1 MVWTVMSTCLEGSDI
16 VVQEEWLKMSNIYF
30 YTNKSLPSEIFQR
43 WCDHIKMSH
52 ILFNSRVLRAYLF
65 FFFLLGFEF
74 HGNPPYK
81 LIYLFKMHKQLFQ
94 ICLFIHLLCCYTFL
108 LFLQAS
114 SKKKKEKR
122 ALTCSL
128 IHTEE
133 LNLKFW
139 FIHFSAYDQG
149 SMTFSV
155 RFGTGGCVKLFSQR
169 CALSFYRSGS
179 LVVLS
184 LLTNGKQPC
193 LSWAL
198 GDAEALYCIF
208 CMTQTPISVI
218 SVTSFLPAAN
228 GCVL

>member
-1 MVWTVMSTCLEGSDI
+1 ML
-16 VVQEEWLKMSNIYF
+16 
-30 YTNKSLPSEIFQR
+30 
-43 WCDHIKMSH
+43 
-52 ILFNSRVLRAYLF
+52 LRF
-65 FFFLLGFEF
+65 FFFFYRL
-74 HGNPPYK
+74 H
-81 LIYLFKMHKQLFQ
+81 
-94 ICLFIHLLCCYTFL
+94 
-108 LFLQAS
+108 
-114 SKKKKEKR
+114 KKKER

-133 LNLKFW
+133 FNLKFW

-193 LSWAL
+193 LS
-198 GDAEALYCIF
+198 
-208 CMTQTPISVI
+208 
-218 SVTSFLPAAN
+218 
-228 GCVL
+228 